1 MVVNDRAAQ
10 IGGASGKIK
19 HIVFIVQEN
28 RSFDNLFQGYPG
40 ADTAST
46 GKTSSGK
53 TVTLATMSLRTVL
66 VIDHSAQAMFESCN
80 GTGKLPGT
88 KCRMNG
94 FNKETVPPLS
104 PPNAQYVYVPH
115 NESKPYFDMAREGV
129 LADRMFPSQ
138 LDFSF
143 VAHQYA
149 IAAQAQSSV
158 NAPIGPWGCSGG
170 KPDTVATITKN
181 RNPNGPPEQACFDY
195 QTLGDELDQAKLP
208 WRFYTSEIGSPGQG
222 SLWSAYGAVR
232 HIYHGPDWKTDMVTP
247 QKRFLRDV
255 AAGKLATF
263 TWITPICSNSD
274 HSECGGGYGPSWVAA
289 VVNQIGESEFWNS
302 TAIFIMW
309 DDWGGFYDHV
319 PPPFRDY
326 DGLGFRVPLV
336 ILSPYAK
343 QGYISHVQYETASVL
358 RFAEDTFG
366 LDHLAA
372 ADTRATS
379 PAADCFD
386 FGQKPRAFVPIR
398 APYGRGFFLHQAPD
412 YRIPDYE

>member
-1 MVVNDRAAQ
+1 MVANGRAAQ

-28 RSFDNLFQGYPG
+28 RSFDNLFQAYPG

-46 GKTSSGK
+46 GKTSDGK

-170 KPDTVATITKN
+170 KTDTVATITKD
-181 RNPNGPPEQACFDY
+181 RNPNGAPEQACFDY

-208 WRFYTSEIGSPGQG
+208 WRFYTSEIGSPGEG

-274 HSECGGGYGPSWVAA
+274 HSDCGGGYGPSWVAA

-302 TAIFIMW
+302 TAIFILW

-326 DGLGFRVPLV
+326 DGLGIRVPLL
-336 ILSPYAK
+336 IMSPYAK

-366 LDHLAA
+366 LDQLAA

-386 FGQKPRAFVPIR
+386 FMQKPRAFVPIK
-398 APYGRGFFLHQAPD
+398 APYGRDFFLHQAPD